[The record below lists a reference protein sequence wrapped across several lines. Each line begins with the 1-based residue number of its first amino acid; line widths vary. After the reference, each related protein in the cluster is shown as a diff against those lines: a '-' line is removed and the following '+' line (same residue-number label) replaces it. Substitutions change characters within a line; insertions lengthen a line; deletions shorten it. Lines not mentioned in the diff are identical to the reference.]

1 MKTAAQSGP
10 TELTRDESLE
20 KMRGRYLGGR
30 KVEADLKG
38 GNVSADGGVLLLWE
52 GDRPTGLI
60 EHTVPELLRQRILGM
75 AMGDEDLND
84 HDSLRREPMIAL
96 GVGNV
101 DPLGLD
107 RCGSDRGRALA
118 GKSALN
124 RLELTNATTGKGTVR
139 GVHTVN
145 ADHEA
150 IQRLLVRLAF
160 SCLEA
165 DTKESERSGDRLSAG

>member
-1 MKTAAQSGP
+1 LKRCAADTSVAAKW
-10 TELTRDESLE
+10 TLISR
-20 KMRGRYLGGR
+20 
-30 KVEADLKG
+30 G

-60 EHTVPELLRQRILGM
+60 GQLAACFTEHRRPAPIENTVPELLRQRILGM

-84 HDSLRREPMIAL
+84 HDSLRRDPMTAP
-96 GVGNV
+96 GVGKI

-124 RLELTNATTGKGTVR
+124 RRDRQGSGSR
-139 GVHTVN
+139 GPHG
-145 ADHEA
+145 
-150 IQRLLVRLAF
+150 QSRP
-160 SCLEA
+160 
-165 DTKESERSGDRLSAG
+165 